1 MSVSPF
7 CQIPEDTVKNSR
19 FSYIEQGEP
28 VSLDQ
33 LGKSKTSPDSGYQSY
48 IQSCI
53 AGLLKVKTVGTLWV
67 IKQHN
72 HHKQAF
78 VDRAG
83 TERDFPA
90 KARRS
95 RLLPGLLIG
104 PSTHFAL

>member
-1 MSVSPF
+1 MPVLVFFVLFLNGRFIIFKLLISVSPF

-53 AGLLKVKTVGTLWV
+53 AGLLKVKTVGTL
-67 IKQHN
+67 
-72 HHKQAF
+72 
-78 VDRAG
+78 
-83 TERDFPA
+83 
-90 KARRS
+90 
-95 RLLPGLLIG
+95 
-104 PSTHFAL
+104 